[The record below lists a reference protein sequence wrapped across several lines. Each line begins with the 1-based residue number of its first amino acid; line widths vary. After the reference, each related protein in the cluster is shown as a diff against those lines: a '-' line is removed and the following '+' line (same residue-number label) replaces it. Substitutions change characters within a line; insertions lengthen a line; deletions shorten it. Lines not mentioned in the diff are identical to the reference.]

1 MRAGKGQR
9 MPNDQ
14 IHEIFNG
21 MISSQVK
28 KKSYEGIH
36 KAGCALGLTIKCKKT
51 LMRNAKGTAHFI
63 LTANNYGNAKTQ
75 INWHVGS

>member
-1 MRAGKGQR
+1 

-14 IHEIFNG
+14 IHEIFNC

-36 KAGCALGLTIKCKKT
+36 MAGCALGLTIKCKKT
-51 LMRNAKGTAHFI
+51 LMRNANFI